1 MLFQFAPYPSG
12 GGSALQSLFQVLVDW
27 GFVDAL
33 LPFLLLFVLLFGILQ
48 KIALFGE
55 GEEGKRK
62 PDRRINGV
70 LSFIIAAMVVVPHI
84 IGAYPPGSDPVDIIN
99 QFLPS
104 TAVVL
109 LAVLCVILLLGLA
122 GGTIPSLL
130 LWAIAL
136 VALGFLIVMILMA
149 MLPGFLPN
157 VDFLRDPATQALI
170 IILLVM
176 GLIGYFVIREEPK
189 AEEGFG
195 SWLGRWMGEIKPP
208 PRTS

>member
-12 GGSALQSLFQVLVDW
+12 GGSALQGLFQSLVDW
-27 GFVDAL
+27 GFVDAF

-48 KIALFGE
+48 KVEIFKE
-55 GEEGKRK
+55 GDK
-62 PDRRINGV
+62 PNRRINGI

-84 IGAYPPGSDPVDIIN
+84 IGAYPPGSDPIDIIN

-109 LAVLCVILLLGLA
+109 LAILCVILLLGLA
-122 GGTIPSLL
+122 GGEIPSLL

-136 VALGFLIVMILMA
+136 VALGFLIVMMLMA
-149 MLPGFLPN
+149 MIPGFLPTF
-157 VDFLRDPATQALI
+157 DFLRDPSIQALI

-176 GLIGYFVIREEPK
+176 GLVGFFVIREEPTEGK
-189 AEEGFG
+189 GFG
-195 SWLGRWMGEIKPP
+195 DWLKRWMGPP
-208 PRTS
+208 PAT

>member
-12 GGSALQSLFQVLVDW
+12 GGSALQGLFQALVDW
-27 GFVDAL
+27 GFVDAF

-48 KIALFGE
+48 KIAIFGTKE
-55 GEEGKRK
+55 GETKK

-84 IGAYPPGSDPVDIIN
+84 IGAYPPGSDPIDIIN

-104 TAVVL
+104 TAVIL
-109 LAVLCVILLLGLA
+109 LAILCVILLLGLA
-122 GGTIPSLL
+122 GGEIPSLL

-136 VALGFLIVMILMA
+136 VALAFLVVMMLMA
-149 MLPGFLPN
+149 MVPGFLPTFA
-157 VDFLRDPATQALI
+157 FLHDPAIQALI

-176 GLIGYFVIREEPK
+176 GLVGYFVVREEPEPGK
-189 AEEGFG
+189 GLAD
-195 SWLGRWMGEIKPP
+195 WLNRWIGKPP
-208 PRTS
+208 T